1 MKNFEIVKEYLDAK
15 EKFLNID
22 DAAFVKECRDA
33 YWEKLDTLKN
43 TKDCMM
49 KKFKINQD
57 IAESI
62 NRNLYD
68 YLKFNPRKTTI
79 ITARHAIRNGQ
90 VFAFRKRHPLKICEL
105 FNISFDPKNEIEKEL
120 IKCIKIF
127 NTSGLEKYLMKH
139 LNANYF
145 LENMNGLKFE
155 YNFNHRNDL
164 YLRINDYKSFNLMF
178 KYYEYAEFLY
188 EYIDFVIIKNFND
201 IVSDI
206 NKMIKA
212 LDDDYNTLKKIEER
226 INNKYPQFKLLS
238 EI

>member
-62 NRNLYD
+62 NKKLYD
-68 YLKFNPRKTTI
+68 YLKFNSRKTTI
-79 ITARHAIRNGQ
+79 ITVRHTIRRGKL
-90 VFAFRKRHPLKICEL
+90 FAPRKRHPLKICEL

-164 YLRINDYKSFNLMF
+164 YLMMNDHRNFNLTSSIDLGV
-178 KYYEYAEFLY
+178 EYLY
-188 EYIDFVIIKNFND
+188 RYIDFVIMKNFND

-212 LDDDYNTLKKIEER
+212 LDDDCNTLKKIEER